1 MHSRA
6 RHPVITAPAVAR
18 SDYDPLEPQA
28 LAWDDPHRASSS
40 SPSARRRPTSTARD
54 LHTPRVFLTCVR
66 ARFSYLLVRLTVRR
80 RPRELRRLLL
90 LRGELLAL
98 AVQVQERGGVL
109 LGEAHAVTR
118 VHAQS
123 TEGALFRLEHHDE
136 TVARV
141 AKRRTF
147 VPASTARA
155 RARARARD
163 AAKPSMLIVLL
174 VLRAWYRS
182 ALLSPYP
189 RPYNSN
195 DTYMHHRVRILTLS
209 NPVYVHTRCP
219 PRSDARTRSRAFA
232 RRRRSTADAR
242 RRATA
247 LAEARRR
254 TIARGHRP
262 WS

>member
-1 MHSRA
+1 M
-6 RHPVITAPAVAR
+6 
-18 SDYDPLEPQA
+18 
-28 LAWDDPHRASSS
+28 
-40 SPSARRRPTSTARD
+40 
-54 LHTPRVFLTCVR
+54 
-66 ARFSYLLVRLTVRR
+66 
-80 RPRELRRLLL
+80 
-90 LRGELLAL
+90 
-98 AVQVQERGGVL
+98 
-109 LGEAHAVTR
+109 TR

-232 RRRRSTADAR
+232 RRRRTARGRSLESPGETSALDGVCTFRRAHARMSITLGSSERR
-242 RRATA
+242 RRAPSASSRLTNFV
-247 LAEARRR
+247 
-254 TIARGHRP
+254 
-262 WS
+262 

>member
-1 MHSRA
+1 M
-6 RHPVITAPAVAR
+6 
-18 SDYDPLEPQA
+18 
-28 LAWDDPHRASSS
+28 
-40 SPSARRRPTSTARD
+40 
-54 LHTPRVFLTCVR
+54 
-66 ARFSYLLVRLTVRR
+66 
-80 RPRELRRLLL
+80 
-90 LRGELLAL
+90 
-98 AVQVQERGGVL
+98 

-163 AAKPSMLIVLL
+163 AAKSSMIIVLL

-195 DTYMHHRVRILTLS
+195 DTYMYHLVVYSPSRTPCTYTRGAHRG
-209 NPVYVHTRCP
+209 
-219 PRSDARTRSRAFA
+219 RTPGRVPARSRVDVARPRTLDAA
-232 RRRRSTADAR
+232 RRHSPRRVDGRSLEDTGRGRRCASNAADALDR
-242 RRATA
+242 SR
-247 LAEARRR
+247 EGGGAREDELEREKE
-254 TIARGHRP
+254 
-262 WS
+262 

>member
-1 MHSRA
+1 M
-6 RHPVITAPAVAR
+6 
-18 SDYDPLEPQA
+18 
-28 LAWDDPHRASSS
+28 
-40 SPSARRRPTSTARD
+40 
-54 LHTPRVFLTCVR
+54 
-66 ARFSYLLVRLTVRR
+66 
-80 RPRELRRLLL
+80 
-90 LRGELLAL
+90 
-98 AVQVQERGGVL
+98 

-219 PRSDARTRSRAFA
+219 PRSDARAPGRVPARSRVDVARPWTLDAA
-232 RRRRSTADAR
+232 RRHSPRRVDGRSLEDTGLGRRCASNAADALDR
-242 RRATA
+242 SR
-247 LAEARRR
+247 EGGGAREDELEREKE
-254 TIARGHRP
+254 
-262 WS
+262 

>member
-1 MHSRA
+1 M
-6 RHPVITAPAVAR
+6 
-18 SDYDPLEPQA
+18 
-28 LAWDDPHRASSS
+28 
-40 SPSARRRPTSTARD
+40 
-54 LHTPRVFLTCVR
+54 
-66 ARFSYLLVRLTVRR
+66 
-80 RPRELRRLLL
+80 
-90 LRGELLAL
+90 
-98 AVQVQERGGVL
+98 

-182 ALLSPYP
+182 ALLSPYS

-195 DTYMHHRVRILTLS
+195 DTYMHHRVRIVRILTLS

-219 PRSDARTRSRAFA
+219 PRSDARTRSRARSRVGVARPRTLDAA
-232 RRRRSTADAR
+232 RRHSPRRVDGRSLEDTGRGRRCASNAADALDR
-242 RRATA
+242 SREGARARTSSSAKRNNLTA
-247 LAEARRR
+247 RASGLSAR
-254 TIARGHRP
+254 ARGNGVERGERRGDARGGVVCRRCLALERER
-262 WS
+262 WEVKDEDER